1 MKTILTT
8 DVWTEP
14 QTNHYICFNGAFI
27 DGIEKDEIPFD
38 KYKIILN
45 CNCIITSNQDD
56 IIIGNKHHAI
66 VFYKNEEVVR
76 LAVLDKNTD
85 VLPLIDNALT
95 QKINNLKLKD
105 LFNIK
110 NVKCEIVDLKENP
123 ILNHHNGKTEIDVG
137 SCDRIELLQCMLEGD
152 YTESETTYGNY
163 DNNNYDFIPNIEIE
177 YNLKT
182 DKEIFNIKHKGGF
195 INKIKTRLILIQSNS
210 SLAKENLNKII

>member
-27 DGIEKDEIPFD
+27 DGIENDKIPFD

-85 VLPLIDNALT
+85 VLPLVENALT

-152 YTESETTYGNY
+152 YTESETSYGNY

-182 DKEIFNIKHKGGF
+182 NKEIFNIKHKGVF
-195 INKIKTRLILIQSNS
+195 LNKIKTKIIIIQSNS
-210 SLAKENLNKII
+210 SLAKENINNLI